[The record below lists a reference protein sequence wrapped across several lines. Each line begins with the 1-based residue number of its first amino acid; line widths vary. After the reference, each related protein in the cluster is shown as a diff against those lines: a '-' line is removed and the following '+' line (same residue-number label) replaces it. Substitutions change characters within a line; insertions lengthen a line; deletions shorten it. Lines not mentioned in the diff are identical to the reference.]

1 LILFKKNGGVFSL
14 LLLSSYQIPKSIF
27 YFLFLFFL
35 LNRWWSPAMLTNQ
48 HANLRSCPFV
58 RKRSHA
64 AEREKD
70 ETRKKAEN
78 IISVLFL
85 PGSKK
90 TQEAKECNQ

>member
-1 LILFKKNGGVFSL
+1 
-14 LLLSSYQIPKSIF
+14 
-27 YFLFLFFL
+27 
-35 LNRWWSPAMLTNQ
+35 MLTNQ